1 VLDGALAIAQ
11 VPHPSVGLAV
21 QPARE
26 ISVASLKVLL
36 SAAKGTGSSVA
47 YIGGPTWAL
56 DGTMKSKPG
65 AYLLDDGHVV
75 TVAAQ

>member
-1 VLDGALAIAQ
+1 
-11 VPHPSVGLAV
+11 
-21 QPARE
+21 
-26 ISVASLKVLL
+26 VLL